1 MWEDADT
8 IEYFKD
14 GIRRYIIAVI
24 IWQRDLDLPTG
35 YKTKSSRVALDFLKK
50 FQEVCPFKIRVV
62 KTDNGS
68 EFLGEFDRYLKEE
81 GIRHYFNYPR
91 FPKGNGYVERF
102 NRTLE
107 ESFNMVLGRR
117 VI

>member
-1 MWEDADT
+1 M
-8 IEYFKD
+8 
-14 GIRRYIIAVI
+14 
-24 IWQRDLDLPTG
+24 
-35 YKTKSSRVALDFLKK
+35 KK
-50 FQEVCPFKIRVV
+50 FQEVCPFKIRGV

-102 NRTLE
+102 NLCYALRKNPI
-107 ESFNMVLGRR
+107 ESQK
-117 VI
+117 IWAHTESC

>member
-1 MWEDADT
+1 M
-8 IEYFKD
+8 
-14 GIRRYIIAVI
+14 
-24 IWQRDLDLPTG
+24 G

-91 FPKGNGYVERF
+91 FPKGNGYVPNLPIEILKFRYYPALLF
-102 NRTLE
+102 FC
-107 ESFNMVLGRR
+107 SFS
-117 VI
+117 

>member
-50 FQEVCPFKIRVV
+50 FQE
-62 KTDNGS
+62 
-68 EFLGEFDRYLKEE
+68 EE
-81 GIRHYFNYPR
+81 LF
-91 FPKGNGYVERF
+91 ED
-102 NRTLE
+102 LE
-107 ESFNMVLGRR
+107 EFNKELMGYLIWYNGERPHGGLQKISPIKYLCYAQR
-117 VI
+117 KNPKEFQKIWTYTQT